1 MAAPRSTEA
10 VLGLGLL
17 LALGAEGGMA
27 RAEPARLRVVV
38 AEGTGPLPG
47 DLALDLSLQNTTG
60 RPETLPIATCSA
72 LGWTSF
78 VTLQIKVPGGQ
89 SYRFY
94 ASGRADLADAH
105 EHTPLVLQ
113 PGQTL
118 RQRVPLL
125 EAVLHHPVGDAD
137 AALARSLG
145 KLTSVEIS
153 ATIAGGPAAPGV
165 TYRFALPQVPAAKA
179 RACAQNVSAGPGAAC
194 SLLAEGTPYC
204 WGSSAPGLSADA
216 GDSEVATPQPVGLL
230 RRSALE
236 AGFAGSGLCALG
248 ARGEVFCTHAEA
260 AGTPVRVAGLSDA
273 VRLHLGR
280 SEQCAARRDGSIAC
294 WGGATEGQASS
305 SGMRPGAAPVPGLER
320 DTAELVFGQRHTCA
334 RKQDGSLLCWGDN
347 SAGQLGTGDTLSRR
361 HPSPARLAGPV
372 DSVALGQ
379 THSCAVLRDGS
390 VHCWGKSEYGALGRG
405 PEGRSHQSLLPV
417 RIEGLGPAA
426 RVFAGYDKTVVKAR
440 DGGLFYFGGGALLDS
455 AFGRSSTF
463 RPLRLVSLGTDVA
476 EVVFG
481 GRHACARKQDGAV
494 FCWGEE
500 RSLGAPLNRP
510 PVPAQPVR
518 VTGLPAD
525 VTALTAGDAFTC
537 ALTGRGA
544 VYCWGE
550 GSAGQLGQGK
560 KASSL
565 SPVRVALPCN
575 GGAPL

>member
-1 MAAPRSTEA
+1 MRASRSTSA
-10 VLGLGLL
+10 GVGLGLL
-17 LALGAEGGMA
+17 FAVVGGGGGGKA
-27 RAEPARLRVVV
+27 WAEPARLRVVV
-38 AEGTGPLPG
+38 AEGTGPMPG

-72 LGWTSF
+72 RGWTSF
-78 VTLQIKVPGGQ
+78 VTLQIKVPGGRT
-89 SYRFY
+89 YRFY
-94 ASGRADLADAH
+94 ASGRADLADEH
-105 EHTPLVLQ
+105 EHTKLVLA

-118 RQRVPLL
+118 RQRVPFL
-125 EAVLHHPVGDAD
+125 EAVRQHPVGDTD
-137 AALARSLG
+137 AGLARGLG
-145 KLTSVEIS
+145 GLTSVEIS
-153 ATIAGGPAAPGV
+153 ATIAGGPAAPAV
-165 TYRFALPQVPAAKA
+165 SYRFALPQVPGG
-179 RACAQNVSAGPGAAC
+179 RGCAQSVSAGPGPVC
-194 SLLAEGTPYC
+194 SLLADGTPYC
-204 WGSSAPGLSADA
+204 WGPDAPGLGEGAS
-216 GDSEVATPQPVGLL
+216 DSESATPQPVGLL
-230 RRSALE
+230 RRSVLD
-236 AGFAGSGLCALG
+236 AGFSKSGLCALG

-260 AGTPVRVAGLSDA
+260 AGTPVRVAGLFDA

-305 SGMRPGAAPVPGLER
+305 SGMRPGAAAVPGLER
-320 DTAELVFGQRHTCA
+320 DTAELVFGLRHTCA

-347 SAGQLGTGDTLSRR
+347 SSGQLGTGDVLSRR
-361 HPSPARLAGPV
+361 HPSPVRLAGPV

-390 VHCWGKSEYGALGRG
+390 VQCWGKSEYGALGRG
-405 PEGRSHQSLLPV
+405 PESQGLKTNQSLLPV
-417 RIEGLGPAA
+417 RVEGLGPAA
-426 RVFAGYDKTVVKAR
+426 RVFAGYDKTAVKAR
-440 DGGLFYFGGGALLDS
+440 DGGLYYFGGGALLDPS
-455 AFGRSSTF
+455 FGRSSTF
-463 RPLRLVSLGTDVA
+463 RPLRLVALGTDVV

-500 RSLGAPLNRP
+500 RSLGAHPNRP
-510 PVPAQPVR
+510 PAPAQPVR
-518 VTGLPAD
+518 VPGLPAD

-550 GSAGQLGQGK
+550 GGAGQLGQGE

-575 GGAPL
+575 